1 MLFPASKHVWLTWQA
16 FARASLVREMEFRG
30 NFILGLI
37 RQFLW
42 LFVFILMIEVIFQHV
57 HELAGWQKY
66 EVLIIISLSRLT
78 EGIMG
83 VLFIRNIMDLPNRVR
98 EGLFDFHV
106 TKPVSALFY
115 TTFRRVDIQN
125 FGNILA
131 GLVILAYALA
141 LSPEHFS
148 FSNTLFFVLL
158 SLSGMVIYYS
168 LLVIASTLVFILDRL
183 EFLWGFNILMS
194 EPLTVPFGVFPTVPR
209 LAITYIIPLAF
220 VVFVPA
226 QALTGRLAWWQI
238 PVALAFAAFFLLLA
252 NLAWRAGLKKYSS
265 ASS

>member
-1 MLFPASKHVWLTWQA
+1 MRFPVSKHTWLTWQA
-16 FARASLVREMEFRG
+16 FAKASLVREMEFRG
-30 NFILGLI
+30 NFILGLT
-37 RQFLW
+37 RQFIW
-42 LFVFILMIEVIFQHV
+42 LLVFVLMIEVIFQHV
-57 HELAGWQKY
+57 HELGGWQKY
-66 EVLIIISLSRLT
+66 EVLIIIALSRIT

-106 TKPVSALFY
+106 TKPISALFY

-125 FGNILA
+125 LSNVLA
-131 GLVILAYALA
+131 GFAILVYAFT
-141 LSPEHFS
+141 LSPQHFS
-148 FSNTLFFVLL
+148 PSSTLFFIIL
-158 SLSGMVIYYS
+158 SIAGIVIYYS
-168 LLVIASTLVFILDRL
+168 LLVMASTLVFVLDRL

-209 LAITYIIPLAF
+209 TAITYIIPLAF

-226 QALTGRLAWWQI
+226 QSLTGRLAWWQI
-238 PVALAFAAFFLLLA
+238 PLALSFAAFFLLLA